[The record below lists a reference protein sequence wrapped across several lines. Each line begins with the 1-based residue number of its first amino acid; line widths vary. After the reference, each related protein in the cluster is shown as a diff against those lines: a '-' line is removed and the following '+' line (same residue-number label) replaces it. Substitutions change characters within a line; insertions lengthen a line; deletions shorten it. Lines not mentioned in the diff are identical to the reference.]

1 MTFKPIEF
9 YISNALPPEVR
20 DYFQT
25 LTWEQK
31 YQLSSA
37 LSIVAHDEMIGELMD
52 QSFPINITTLDNFKG
67 FNKTSIEDVA
77 S

>member
-1 MTFKPIEF
+1 MTIKPIDF
-9 YISNALPPEVR
+9 YVSNILPSEVR
-20 DYFQT
+20 DYLQT

-37 LSIVAHDEMIGELMD
+37 LSIVASDEMKGELMD
-52 QSFPINITTLDNFKG
+52 QSFPINITTLGDFKG